1 MELWITRVLLFIK
14 SVVLCINILQ
24 NVDIRKNSH
33 EYLIKLTASYQQ
45 FFGKKTEKTVRYS
58 HFVVDNQPEKS

>member
-33 EYLIKLTASYQQ
+33 EYLIKIRESYQQ
-45 FFGKKTEKTVRYS
+45 FFFKTSEKSLGYP
-58 HFVVDNQPEKS
+58 HFYVHRTPEKS

>member
-1 MELWITRVLLFIK
+1 MELWIKRSVLFIK
-14 SVVLCINILQ
+14 LVVLCINILQ

-45 FFGKKTEKTVRYS
+45 FFGKKTEKPVRYS